1 VPLAIVSHHTLP
13 WLPLKRCARGPADSQ
28 ARSLIVTGPEEL
40 RAGFARHTGAQLVAG
55 LTAMRPRPGDV
66 PGYATR
72 VALAGLGRAR
82 FVDAQIT
89 GLEELIIPL
98 VAARAPGLLAL
109 HGAGPGHR
117 RAAAA
122 ADRLAAAIP
131 GAQRHFLAG
140 HGRFSLVIT
149 QAASYL
155 EPFRAAA

>member
-1 VPLAIVSHHTLP
+1 
-13 WLPLKRCARGPADSQ
+13 
-28 ARSLIVTGPEEL
+28 
-40 RAGFARHTGAQLVAG
+40 
-55 LTAMRPRPGDV
+55 V

-122 ADRLAAAIP
+122 ADSLAAATP